1 MGCLCVNRLQ
11 TQAVGI
17 THSQPISL
25 AELSHL
31 LTTEEHMQQG
41 LSDSKV
47 HASMTVLLTAHVAP
61 SNGSIHEIKKLNS
74 VEADN

>member
-1 MGCLCVNRLQ
+1 
-11 TQAVGI
+11 
-17 THSQPISL
+17 
-25 AELSHL
+25 
-31 LTTEEHMQQG
+31 MQQG